1 MNKPTV
7 LIAEDNPGLAKVL
20 SFKFKASGFD
30 VTTAPDGQAAWEA
43 FQNHPTSAVVSDQEM
58 PHKTGVELCRSI
70 RELDRT
76 VPLFLVTGRQMELST
91 TGVADELKLNGM
103 FAKPFSPAAI
113 VAEVTRAIESENT
126 EPPTPS
132 PAPSVAAPLMAT
144 PTINTATV

>member
-20 SFKFKASGFD
+20 SFKFRASGFD
-30 VTTAPDGQAAWEA
+30 VTTTPDGQTAWEA
-43 FQNHPTSAVVSDQEM
+43 FQRNPTSAVVSDQEM

-70 RELDRT
+70 REIDKS

-91 TGVADELKLNGM
+91 TGVSDELKLSGM

-113 VAEVTRAIESENT
+113 VAEVNRAIAILQDDSQ
-126 EPPTPS
+126 PPAAAPTP
-132 PAPSVAAPLMAT
+132 AAPIMSAT
-144 PTINTATV
+144 TINTATA